1 MQDIFK
7 KLNIEFGK
15 QVYYS
20 LNDNVGWKELDFIIS
35 FYIDRLRDMKLVSS
49 SGQIRMKELQR
60 EFVDFYTHEYLK
72 IMQSD
77 IDTEKDYNWL
87 KVFVRNNGKNKNPIK
102 HLLFLQFSGI
112 RFEELFQC
120 NEVVG
125 KIYTSC
131 KPKPI
136 MEKDG
141 MRAK

>member
-136 MEKDG
+136 MEKDE